1 MSVKGRV
8 SKKIEK
14 KVREYFEK
22 INGDTKQGHPKPSD
36 NTAGSNSDSPLSD
49 K

>member
-8 SKKIEK
+8 SKKVEK

-22 INGDTKQGHPKPSD
+22 LENGNKENNTKQHTNKPR
-36 NTAGSNSDSPLSD
+36 GNS
-49 K
+49 

>member
-22 INGDTKQGHPKPSD
+22 INGNNEQGHIKP
-36 NTAGSNSDSPLSD
+36 NSDTVGGNPTSPLPN